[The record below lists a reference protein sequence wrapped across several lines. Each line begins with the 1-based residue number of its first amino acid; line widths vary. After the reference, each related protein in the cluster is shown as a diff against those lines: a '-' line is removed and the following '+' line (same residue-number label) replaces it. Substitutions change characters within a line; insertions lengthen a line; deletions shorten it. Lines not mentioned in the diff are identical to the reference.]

1 LEVLLEIVGA
11 LIGLKV
17 AWAIAEGGA
26 MDVDQASAL
35 LVVAVLAARL
45 LVRVVRQCWIV
56 HHEGQLVR
64 SFPPDR

>member
-1 LEVLLEIVGA
+1 
-11 LIGLKV
+11 V
-17 AWAIAEGGA
+17 AWAFAEGGA

-56 HHEGQLVR
+56 HHEGQLAR
-64 SFPPDR
+64 GFPPDR

>member
-1 LEVLLEIVGA
+1 M
-11 LIGLKV
+11 
-17 AWAIAEGGA
+17 AWAYAEGGA

-45 LVRVVRQCWIV
+45 PVRVARQCWVV